1 MTVGRANV
9 AGILEAIAAVTEADL
24 EAIDTE
30 LAEIEARAVLLRD
43 ARKLIVAKLHP
54 EQVKRPGGRGKA
66 RTAKK
71 TSGETQVSAWI
82 DKPAAA
88 KPPESKE
95 LKLHEQIRLIL
106 EASGPMTVDE
116 ITRQLESQRVSTTA
130 HAVLVSVSRMPSVF
144 AKQPS
149 GRYALVR

>member
-1 MTVGRANV
+1 MSSKVS
-9 AGILEAIAAVTEADL
+9 ILEAIASVTEDDL
-24 EAIDTE
+24 KAIDAE

-71 TSGETQVSAWI
+71 AASEAQVPAWI

-88 KPPESKE
+88 KPPEERE

-106 EASGPMTVDE
+106 EAGGPMTVDE
-116 ITRQLESQRVSTTA
+116 ITRQLRSQRVATTD
-130 HAVLVSVSRMPSVF
+130 HAVLVSMSKMKSVF
-144 AKQPS
+144 IQQSS
-149 GRYALVR
+149 GRYTLVR